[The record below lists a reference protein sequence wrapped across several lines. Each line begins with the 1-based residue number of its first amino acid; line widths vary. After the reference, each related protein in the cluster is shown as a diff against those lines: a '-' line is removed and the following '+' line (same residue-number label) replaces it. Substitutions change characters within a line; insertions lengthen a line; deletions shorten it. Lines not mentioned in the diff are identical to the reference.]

1 MAVRNLTDAY
11 IAYFRDKAINH
22 KKILHQVTVLP
33 NGDIEDVLGQCTFD
47 VLFQNEI
54 KDIEIA
60 REDIRPD
67 ADFILLAVLP
77 TPNTE
82 EREDANH
89 QNNYFGG
96 FIVLKK
102 ASRRDTKKK
111 LFWKGIAE
119 AEDICNDIL
128 NRMVADSNNK
138 HPLFSRSIDRIDKTK
153 SRKLERNGK
162 DNWVGFLCTFSFH
175 NILTIC
181 PDPTVWADGGL
192 TPHNIKL

>member
-47 VLFQNEI
+47 VLFQSEI
-54 KDIEIA
+54 KDIAIA

-96 FIVLKK
+96 FVVLKK
-102 ASRRDTKKK
+102 ISRRTTKKK
-111 LFWKGIAE
+111 ELWKGIAE
-119 AEDICNDIL
+119 VEDICNDIL
-128 NRMVADSNNK
+128 QIMVADSKNN
-138 HPLFSRSIDRIDKTK
+138 HPLFNRSIDRIEKTK
-153 SRKLERNGK
+153 SRKLERTTE
-162 DNWVGFLCTFSFH
+162 DNWIGNLCTFSFF

-181 PDPTVWADGGL
+181 PDPTVWVNGGL
-192 TPHNIKL
+192 SDHNIKL